1 MPPKKRVT
9 RVQRR
14 FCYSFHYAESSRG
27 RNPFENWFEMYVRLY
42 RKSDGEAWCVR
53 KAYSYPVL
61 ISKQAASKGPQNEGR
76 KITYRDTARDFKAEI
91 ISKAEY
97 ETFKVFEGEGK

>member
-1 MPPKKRVT
+1 M
-9 RVQRR
+9 VQRSLC
-14 FCYSFHYAESSRG
+14 FSFHHAKILAG

-53 KAYSYPVL
+53 KAYSYPVP

-97 ETFKVFEGEGK
+97 ETFKIFEKER